1 MCVCDYKLACKSDDF
16 FSEGK
21 KCRTKIQKKEASP
34 VKVISVLL
42 ASFWSP
48 ILSETKK
55 GENRKLNN
63 NLTLLKPFCTTWDYI
78 RLFMWSLSTIISRLC
93 DKSIFAELM
102 CNHRCHSRWL
112 KIAEKSLTLQN
123 CERSELLLHFGK
135 KSLKVPKM
143 VNLRSDKSILLWW
156 KILSRF
162 LKSWKG
168 GVGITIGSETNMHKK
183 WPGFTSS
190 RIPGDFC
197 IWRVV
202 ESKLERG
209 MEWTLRDIIE
219 LGRDE

>member
-123 CERSELLLHFGK
+123 CERSELLLHFGQK
-135 KSLKVPKM
+135 FIKSTKNSQFAVRQVNSIM
-143 VNLRSDKSILLWW
+143 VEYFVSV
-156 KILSRF
+156 F
-162 LKSWKG
+162 
-168 GVGITIGSETNMHKK
+168 E
-183 WPGFTSS
+183 
-190 RIPGDFC
+190 
-197 IWRVV
+197 
-202 ESKLERG
+202 KLERRS
-209 MEWTLRDIIE
+209 WDYHWQW
-219 LGRDE
+219 DKYA